1 MSFEKL
7 INFWSILSLSLTH
20 SLILWIRIL
29 FKFSELFP
37 MAKKIHMPLSNK
49 NRRRRRVLAEIA
61 IFKFSRIEDELCV
74 MLKRVPWTRAI
85 YYNIPLYLQ
94 IRSLWRA
101 DGSLGTSLW
110 SFLTKLLVYYT
121 HTAFNKKIYI
131 YVGSMYQKAST
142 LSCSRSLIFL
152 LMTLI
157 R

>member
-1 MSFEKL
+1 
-7 INFWSILSLSLTH
+7 
-20 SLILWIRIL
+20 
-29 FKFSELFP
+29 

-49 NRRRRRVLAEIA
+49 NRRRRRILAEIA

-85 YYNIPLYLQ
+85 YYNIPLYSQ

-121 HTAFNKKIYI
+121 HTAFNKKNIYMWGQCI
-131 YVGSMYQKAST
+131 KKLPRWVAQGLWFFCWWLWLDNCWITAAAM
-142 LSCSRSLIFL
+142 SLVDFL
-152 LMTLI
+152 
-157 R
+157 